1 MAKID
6 KSQEANQTA
15 ETKLVEKEADIRALL
30 EENLA
35 VSKEI
40 LEKAK
45 YIKRY
50 IVWRKVINW
59 VILLLFVV
67 LPIVL
72 TIIYLPPLIKQ
83 LTGSYQGMMD
93 QVQSVQ
99 GLNNIDINKFLQ

>member
-1 MAKID
+1 MERD
-6 KSQEANQTA
+6 KSKEAKQS
-15 ETKLVEKEADIRALL
+15 EELKPIKEEADIRTLL

-93 QVQSVQ
+93 QVQGVQ